1 MNVSLQN
8 IDKVSAM
15 LTVKIEKAD
24 YQESVDNS
32 LKKFRKQAQVPG
44 FRKGMVPASLV
55 KKMYGKSAIAE
66 EVNKLLSEQIYGYI
80 KENNLNVLGEPL
92 PNEEKQTP
100 IDFETMEDFEFIFDL
115 ALAPEVKAQ
124 INKDVK
130 VDYNVINVSDE
141 MIDSQIAA
149 HTQRTG
155 AYESVEEYQD
165 KDMLKGDIAEV
176 TEKGNIKRTGIKA
189 DEVVLMPAYMKD
201 EEQKALFNGAKVKDN
216 IIFNPGKAYEKNAA
230 EISSL
235 LKIEK
240 DEVETLDSD
249 FNFQI
254 SEITRFVAGPIHQDL
269 FDQVFG
275 EGEIKSEEEFRARI
289 KSDIEKQFT
298 LDSNYRFLLDLK
310 DVLMANEGDVH
321 FPEAILKRVMLLNN
335 EEKDESFVE
344 ENFDKS
350 IEELKWHL
358 IKEKLVK
365 ENDVKVE
372 EQDVKEMAAAAT
384 RAQFAQYGM
393 TQVPD
398 DLLENYIGE
407 MMKNRQTV
415 EGLVNRVVETKLADA
430 IKDKVTLN
438 NKSVSID
445 EFNKLFEK

>member
-115 ALAPEVKAQ
+115 ALSPEVKAE

-249 FNFQI
+249 FKFQI
-254 SEITRFVAGPIHQDL
+254 SEITRFVAGPINQDL

-310 DVLMANEGDVH
+310 DVLMANEGDVQ

-438 NKSVSID
+438 MKSVSID

>member
-8 IDKVSAM
+8 IDKVSAL

-24 YQESVDNS
+24 YQDKVDS
-32 LKKFRKQAQVPG
+32 ALKNFRKQAQVPG
-44 FRKGMVPASLV
+44 FRKGMVPAGLV
-55 KKMYGKSAIAE
+55 KKMYGKSAMAD
-66 EVNKLLSEQIYGYI
+66 EVNKILSEQIYNYI

-100 IDFETMEDFEFIFDL
+100 IDFETMEEFEFVFDL
-115 ALAPEVKAQ
+115 ALAPEVNAETS
-124 INKDVK
+124 KDVT
-130 VDYNVINVSDE
+130 VDYNTIEVTDE
-141 MIDSQIAA
+141 MIDAQIGA

-201 EEQKALFNGAKVKDN
+201 EDQKALFNGAKVKDN
-216 IIFNPGKAYEKNAA
+216 ITFNPAKAYDKNEA

-235 LKIEK
+235 LKITKE
-240 DEVETLDSD
+240 EVADLESD
-249 FNFQI
+249 FKFQI
-254 SEITRFVAGPIHQDL
+254 SEITRFVPGPINQDL

-275 EGEIKSEEEFRARI
+275 EGEVKSEEEFRARI
-289 KSDIEKQFT
+289 KADIEKQFT

-310 DVLMANEGDVH
+310 DVMMERAGDVQ
-321 FPEAILKRVMLLNN
+321 FADAILKRIMLLNN
-335 EEKDESFVE
+335 TEKNEAFVE
-344 ENFDKS
+344 ENYEKS
-350 IEELKWHL
+350 VEELKWHL
-358 IKEKLVK
+358 IKEQLVK
-365 ENDVKVE
+365 ENDIKVE
-372 EQDVKEMAAAAT
+372 EADVRDMAAAAT

-415 EGLVNRVVETKLADA
+415 ENLVNRVVETKLAEA
-430 IKDKVTLN
+430 VKEKVALN
-438 NKSVSID
+438 NKTVTIE

>member
-240 DEVETLDSD
+240 DELETLDSD
-249 FNFQI
+249 FKFQI
-254 SEITRFVAGPIHQDL
+254 SEITRFVAGPINQDL

-310 DVLMANEGDVH
+310 DVLMANEGDVQ

>member
-254 SEITRFVAGPIHQDL
+254 SEITRFVAGPINQDL